1 MRASQC
7 DNDFQLQVIVVF
19 SDNGYQYQLKK
30 VLKSLNYYIHLKHY
44 MV

>member
-7 DNDFQLQVIVVF
+7 DNDFQLQMIVVF

-30 VLKSLNYYIHLKHY
+30 F
-44 MV
+44 